1 MENEESGRD
10 AIQNLNGYLVN
21 GQPMKVE
28 AATSRKGPNTPT
40 TKMFV
45 GNLADGV
52 KAAQVRALFS
62 KYGTVVEC
70 DIVRNYGFVVSYIF
84 IMLNAKLLLSFNY
97 CF

>member
-1 MENEESGRD
+1 METEEQGRD
-10 AIQNLNGYLVN
+10 AIQNLNGYMLES
-21 GQPMKVE
+21 QAMKVE

-52 KAAQVRALFS
+52 KAAQVKALFQ

-70 DIVRNYGFVVSYIF
+70 DIVRNYGFVVRYQEF
-84 IMLNAKLLLSFNY
+84 HKE
-97 CF
+97 